1 MGSAF
6 REIRRMPSAI
16 MRTEHNQKAINNNL
30 NMKKLITTTFIL
42 AFLALTSYSQ
52 DTTKTA
58 KQRPIATYKVGSAK
72 VIVWENKGEKGTW
85 KNFQVEKIYQKDG
98 KWKTTNSF
106 NEKELLELKAAIDRA
121 IAEESVKVNTTEEK

>member
-1 MGSAF
+1 
-6 REIRRMPSAI
+6 
-16 MRTEHNQKAINNNL
+16 
-30 NMKKLITTTFIL
+30 MKKLITT
-42 AFLALTSYSQ
+42 AFLLTCFTIASYSQ

-58 KQRPIATYKVGSAK
+58 KQKTIATYKVGSAK
-72 VIVWENKGEKGTW
+72 VVVWENKGDKGTW

-106 NEKELLELKAAIDRA
+106 NEKELLELKAALDRA

>member
-1 MGSAF
+1 
-6 REIRRMPSAI
+6 
-16 MRTEHNQKAINNNL
+16 
-30 NMKKLITTTFIL
+30 MKKLITT
-42 AFLALTSYSQ
+42 AFLLTCFTIASYSQ

-58 KQRPIATYKVGSAK
+58 KQKPIATYKVGSAK
-72 VIVWENKGEKGTW
+72 VVVWENKGDKGTW

-106 NEKELLELKAAIDRA
+106 NEKELLELKAALDRA